1 MADLNDK
8 GRKENAAQPLGEQK
22 GIESERAEWKTA
34 ERERHSAGP
43 DGPNARD
50 VTRQDGFL
58 NREGDPAEG
67 KRR

>member
-1 MADLNDK
+1 MADLNPQ

-22 GIESERAEWKTA
+22 GIESERAEKKTA

-43 DGPNARD
+43 DGPRATE

-67 KRR
+67 RRR